1 MIQRA
6 SMRLSVLTT
15 NLNCCWLLLLLVV
28 GCCLLALLKT
38 CKFTTTQRNP
48 NQTNFQEEKQKEGRR
63 IILPARKQTKHYDSL
78 FRNMIVLKHWCED
91 TINLVY
97 FTYAKHP
104 YVVYK
109 NKNKSN
115 NWRPASM
122 LARRSE
128 EEQTELASCHPW
140 ESVEH
145 MALLVVIASQLL
157 ASIVWC
163 ARRKKG
169 QNWIWM
175 YHAIFVHSG
184 RRRDYIERWRRN
196 IQERPYNHDS
206 TASRLLSEVKHDL
219 ARLVLRWGTTLESL
233 VLFFYFYLLLS
244 LLSQEYSTC
253 STRTCTGTG
262 TGTTTTTT
270 PQQYSYSYSTAVVV
284 VF

>member
-28 GCCLLALLKT
+28 GCRLLALLKT

-63 IILPARKQTKHYDSL
+63 IILPARKQTKHYYDSL

-122 LARRSE
+122 RA
-128 EEQTELASCHPW
+128 Q
-140 ESVEH
+140 
-145 MALLVVIASQLL
+145 I
-157 ASIVWC
+157 
-163 ARRKKG
+163 
-169 QNWIWM
+169 
-175 YHAIFVHSG
+175 
-184 RRRDYIERWRRN
+184 RRRTNRACFMPSMRISRAYGTSRGDCI
-196 IQERPYNHDS
+196 PV
-206 TASRLLSEVKHDL
+206 AS
-219 ARLVLRWGTTLESL
+219 
-233 VLFFYFYLLLS
+233 
-244 LLSQEYSTC
+244 
-253 STRTCTGTG
+253 
-262 TGTTTTTT
+262 
-270 PQQYSYSYSTAVVV
+270 
-284 VF
+284 

>member
-63 IILPARKQTKHYDSL
+63 IILPARKQTKHYYDSL
-78 FRNMIVLKHWCED
+78 FRSMIVLKHWCED

-104 YVVYK
+104 YVIYK

-122 LARRSE
+122 RA
-128 EEQTELASCHPW
+128 Q
-140 ESVEH
+140 
-145 MALLVVIASQLL
+145 I
-157 ASIVWC
+157 
-163 ARRKKG
+163 
-169 QNWIWM
+169 
-175 YHAIFVHSG
+175 
-184 RRRDYIERWRRN
+184 RRRTNRACFMPSMRISRAYGTSRGDCI
-196 IQERPYNHDS
+196 PV
-206 TASRLLSEVKHDL
+206 AS
-219 ARLVLRWGTTLESL
+219 
-233 VLFFYFYLLLS
+233 
-244 LLSQEYSTC
+244 
-253 STRTCTGTG
+253 
-262 TGTTTTTT
+262 
-270 PQQYSYSYSTAVVV
+270 
-284 VF
+284 

>member
-1 MIQRA
+1 MIPYSAAWLYSNIGARTP
-6 SMRLSVLTT
+6 STSYTSHTLSIPMSSTRT
-15 NLNCCWLLLLLVV
+15 RTKATI
-28 GCCLLALLKT
+28 GD
-38 CKFTTTQRNP
+38 Q
-48 NQTNFQEEKQKEGRR
+48 
-63 IILPARKQTKHYDSL
+63 PA
-78 FRNMIVLKHWCED
+78 C
-91 TINLVY
+91 
-97 FTYAKHP
+97 
-104 YVVYK
+104 
-109 NKNKSN
+109 
-115 NWRPASM
+115 
-122 LARRSE
+122 ARRSE

-184 RRRDYIERWRRN
+184 RRRDYIERWRHN

-253 STRTCTGTG
+253 STRTCTSTG
-262 TGTTTTTT
+262 TSTTTT

>member
-1 MIQRA
+1 MIQRV

-28 GCCLLALLKT
+28 GCRLLALLKT

-122 LARRSE
+122 RA
-128 EEQTELASCHPW
+128 Q
-140 ESVEH
+140 
-145 MALLVVIASQLL
+145 I
-157 ASIVWC
+157 
-163 ARRKKG
+163 
-169 QNWIWM
+169 
-175 YHAIFVHSG
+175 
-184 RRRDYIERWRRN
+184 RRRTNRACFMPSMRISRAYGTSRGDCI
-196 IQERPYNHDS
+196 PV
-206 TASRLLSEVKHDL
+206 AS
-219 ARLVLRWGTTLESL
+219 
-233 VLFFYFYLLLS
+233 
-244 LLSQEYSTC
+244 
-253 STRTCTGTG
+253 
-262 TGTTTTTT
+262 
-270 PQQYSYSYSTAVVV
+270 
-284 VF
+284 

>member
-28 GCCLLALLKT
+28 GCRLLALLKT

-63 IILPARKQTKHYDSL
+63 IILPARKQTKRYSL

-122 LARRSE
+122 RA
-128 EEQTELASCHPW
+128 Q
-140 ESVEH
+140 
-145 MALLVVIASQLL
+145 I
-157 ASIVWC
+157 
-163 ARRKKG
+163 
-169 QNWIWM
+169 
-175 YHAIFVHSG
+175 
-184 RRRDYIERWRRN
+184 RRRTNRACFMPSMRISRAYGTSRGDCI
-196 IQERPYNHDS
+196 PV
-206 TASRLLSEVKHDL
+206 AS
-219 ARLVLRWGTTLESL
+219 
-233 VLFFYFYLLLS
+233 
-244 LLSQEYSTC
+244 
-253 STRTCTGTG
+253 
-262 TGTTTTTT
+262 
-270 PQQYSYSYSTAVVV
+270 
-284 VF
+284 

>member
-1 MIQRA
+1 MIPYSATWLYSNIGARTP
-6 SMRLSVLTT
+6 STSYTSHTLSIPMSSTRT
-15 NLNCCWLLLLLVV
+15 RTKATI
-28 GCCLLALLKT
+28 GD
-38 CKFTTTQRNP
+38 Q
-48 NQTNFQEEKQKEGRR
+48 
-63 IILPARKQTKHYDSL
+63 PA
-78 FRNMIVLKHWCED
+78 C
-91 TINLVY
+91 
-97 FTYAKHP
+97 
-104 YVVYK
+104 
-109 NKNKSN
+109 
-115 NWRPASM
+115 
-122 LARRSE
+122 ARRSE

-233 VLFFYFYLLLS
+233 VLFFLPFALS
-244 LLSQEYSTC
+244 FASIMYPNRQMN
-253 STRTCTGTG
+253 
-262 TGTTTTTT
+262 
-270 PQQYSYSYSTAVVV
+270 QI
-284 VF
+284 